1 MKRIIMTCFALF
13 LSSCSTLNTQPIK
26 SAYQQTLPS
35 VWEARGRLSVSV
47 NNDTKTSGF
56 EVSFNHHDYKL
67 ILTTALGFGQIL
79 IESNQQKLWVNDE
92 PIKLTF
98 NQWMMSE
105 MGWYLPI
112 DSLSK
117 ILFKNELGA
126 TRHWQIKVSRYQLIN
141 GVQIPKVIGFNHLT
155 KPIKIKLLINAVNQL
170 K

>member
-1 MKRIIMTCFALF
+1 
-13 LSSCSTLNTQPIK
+13 
-26 SAYQQTLPS
+26 
-35 VWEARGRLSVSV
+35 
-47 NNDTKTSGF
+47 
-56 EVSFNHHDYKL
+56 
-67 ILTTALGFGQIL
+67 
-79 IESNQQKLWVNDE
+79 LWVNDE

-117 ILFKNELGA
+117 ILFKNELGT